1 MSDQTLNDA
10 APAQILFDEENLGAW
25 WSACRNDDE
34 LSHLAAAATIG
45 FDIVV
50 ADSGLRAAFRFRDGS
65 LVAEEG
71 PAAFSLT
78 ADLADWNRFFHL
90 PPPPAYQN
98 FFGMLMR
105 VPSASVMGSELA
117 MAQSAHL
124 SRRVLE
130 IGRAVA
136 NGVTTAELSR
146 PVEQGVTA
154 SKKPSF
160 IGGYVTVQVEGSPI
174 DVYYEER
181 GQGRDVLLLHTAG
194 ADGRQYHDLMG
205 NDTLTAEH
213 RLVTFDLP
221 GHGRSDPFPHR
232 VIGAY
237 SLTTELYAS
246 TVLAV
251 VDALGL
257 SSPIVSGSSMGG
269 EVCLELA
276 YRASDTLG
284 GVIACEASERVNG
297 RNVAWAKHPL
307 VNESLFVP
315 EWVYGLMAPQ
325 SPERYRRKVWWGY
338 SQGGFSTFAGDI
350 DFYSGDWDGTDRIP
364 LIDTAACPVVMMTGE
379 YDYSCTPAMSE
390 ATAARIPGATFWPM
404 PELGHFP
411 MAENPHLFAVHFERA
426 LKEIER

>member
-1 MSDQTLNDA
+1 
-10 APAQILFDEENLGAW
+10 
-25 WSACRNDDE
+25 
-34 LSHLAAAATIG
+34 
-45 FDIVV
+45 
-50 ADSGLRAAFRFRDGS
+50 
-65 LVAEEG
+65 
-71 PAAFSLT
+71 
-78 ADLADWNRFFHL
+78 
-90 PPPPAYQN
+90 
-98 FFGMLMR
+98 
-105 VPSASVMGSELA
+105 

-124 SRRVLE
+124 FRRVLE

-136 NGVTTAELSR
+136 NGVTTAELSD
-146 PVEQGVTA
+146 PVEPGSAV
-154 SKKPSF
+154 SKKSSLR
-160 IGGYVTVQVEGSPI
+160 GGYVTAQIEGEPV

-194 ADGRQYHDLMG
+194 ADGRQYHDLMS
-205 NDTLTAEH
+205 NDALTADH
-213 RLVTFDLP
+213 RLVAFDLP
-221 GHGRSDPFPHR
+221 GHGRSDPFPNR
-232 VIGAY
+232 VIGGY

-269 EVCLELA
+269 EICLELA
-276 YRASDTLG
+276 YRASDILG
-284 GVIACEASERVNG
+284 GVIACEASEKVNG
-297 RNVAWAKHPL
+297 RKVAWAKHPL

-325 SPERYRRKVWWGY
+325 SPEQYRRKVWWGY

-350 DFYSGDWDGTDRIP
+350 DFYSGDWDGTERVP

-404 PELGHFP
+404 PQLGHFP
-411 MAENPHLFAVHFERA
+411 MAENPELFARHFERA
-426 LKEIER
+426 LKEIEHR